1 MAAELA
7 LPAYEMVLKAAH
19 TFNLLDARGA
29 ISVTERAAY
38 MGRIRKLS
46 RAVAESYFASRER
59 LGFPMA
65 RRTAEGRVMTRAT
78 LLVELQT
85 EELPPKALKTL
96 GDAFAE
102 RIVRHL
108 VDAQLVAP
116 DATVVPHATPRR
128 LGVTIADVLDRAP
141 DRIETKKLMPAK
153 VAYDANGA
161 PTAALAK
168 RLEKEGGALAALS
181 TRSEGGVDQVWLE
194 QSRSGVA
201 LAAGVQA
208 ALDDALAKLPI
219 PKRMSYQRYRQDDRG
234 DVETTVQF
242 VRPAQ
247 GLVVL
252 HGADVLDVR
261 VLGIPAGR
269 ITAGHRFIGMRH
281 VTLASADDYAKTL
294 RDDGRVVAS
303 FAERRA
309 IIVAQLQRVAGD
321 DRVVMPDALLD
332 EVTALVEWPA
342 VYRGTFDA
350 RFLDVPQECLILT
363 MQQNQKY
370 FALTDAAGT
379 IVDRFLLVS
388 NIETDEAA
396 LITGGNERVLR
407 ARLADAKFFY
417 DQDRKRTLASRVDG
431 LKTVVYHNKLGS
443 QHDRLLRVEALAGRI
458 AAMLDADVAAAQRA
472 ARLAKADLVTDMVG
486 EFPELQG
493 LMGRYYAAHDGE
505 APEVAAAIEEQYR
518 PRFAGDALPS
528 TATGTCLALADK
540 LETLVGLFGIGA
552 VPTGDKDPF
561 ALRRHA
567 LGVVRILVEKAIRVP
582 LAVLLDA
589 ALEVLPPTAQS
600 SIDAHRLLVEFI
612 GVRLAGYCRDLG
624 YSAHEVDAVI
634 HGEGAIADVPKRLE
648 AVRAFASLPESGS
661 LASADKR
668 VRNIL
673 GKSDGGHG
681 HAVDAA
687 LLTADA
693 EVALF
698 AALNDVAPRSAQAYD
713 AGDFT
718 AALLALASLKEPVDR
733 FFAEVMVNTDDP
745 AVRANRLGLL
755 SSLHRPMNRI
765 ADLSRLAA

>member
-1 MAAELA
+1 
-7 LPAYEMVLKAAH
+7 
-19 TFNLLDARGA
+19 
-29 ISVTERAAY
+29 
-38 MGRIRKLS
+38 
-46 RAVAESYFASRER
+46 
-59 LGFPMA
+59 
-65 RRTAEGRVMTRAT
+65 MTRAT
-78 LLVELQT
+78 LLVELLT
-85 EELPPKALKTL
+85 EELPPKALKAL
-96 GDAFAE
+96 GEAFAE

-108 VDAQLVAP
+108 VDAQLAAP
-116 DATVVPHATPRR
+116 DAVVTLHATPRR
-128 LGVTIADVLDRAP
+128 LGVSIADVLDRAP
-141 DRIETKKLMPAK
+141 DRIEAKKLMPAK
-153 VAYDANGA
+153 VAYDASGV
-161 PTAALAK
+161 PTAALTK
-168 RLEKEGGALAALS
+168 RLEKEGVALAALSGLS

-194 QSRSGVA
+194 QSRSGVM

-219 PKRMSYQRYRQDDRG
+219 PKRMSYQRYTNDGSG
-234 DVETTVQF
+234 DTETTVQF

-247 GLVVL
+247 GLVAL
-252 HGADVLDVR
+252 HGSEVLDVR
-261 VLGIPAGR
+261 VLGIAAGR

-281 VTLASADDYAKTL
+281 VTLDEAGDYARTL
-294 RDDGRVVAS
+294 RDDGKVVAG
-303 FAERRA
+303 FAERRES
-309 IIVAQLQRVAGD
+309 IRTHLQRVAGD

-342 VYRGTFDA
+342 VYRGTFDE

-370 FALTDAAGT
+370 FALTDAGGK

-388 NIETDEAA
+388 NIETDDAT
-396 LITGGNERVLR
+396 LIVGGNERVLR

-443 QHDRLLRVEALAGRI
+443 QYDRMLRVEALAGRI
-458 AAMLDADVAAAQRA
+458 ATLLGGNVADAERA

-493 LMGRYYAAHDGE
+493 LMGRYYALHDGE
-505 APEVAAAIEEQYR
+505 RPDVAAAIEEQYR

-528 TATGTCLALADK
+528 TLAGTCLALADK

-567 LGVVRILVEKAIRVP
+567 LGIVRILIEKGIRLPVTE
-582 LAVLLDA
+582 LIDA
-589 ALEVLPPTAQS
+589 ALLAAPPAAVTAAQ
-600 SIDAHRLLVEFI
+600 ARAALVEFVT
-612 GVRLAGYCRDLG
+612 VRLAGYCRDLG
-624 YSAHEVDAVI
+624 YSTNEVEAVL
-634 HGEGAIADVPKRLE
+634 HGDGAIADLPKRLE
-648 AVRAFASLPESGS
+648 AVRAFAALPESGS

-673 GKSDGGHG
+673 GKSDDAHG
-681 HAVDAA
+681 HVVDAT

-698 AALNDVAPRSAQAYD
+698 AALNDVGPRSAKSYD

-718 AALLALASLKEPVDR
+718 SALLALASLKEPVDR

-765 ADLSRLAA
+765 ADLSKLATGS